1 MKKYVI
7 IIFSVVCIAI
17 MIQQLLAQQETVLK
31 TTLAPTEVNGEIVA
45 DEETCKGCVTL
56 DFEDADIR
64 NVLEILA
71 YKAGVNIVPSPD
83 VQGLVTIK
91 LKNVTWQ
98 DALNVILKS
107 YGYGYNQQ
115 GNVII
120 VTNIANLKK
129 LREDDLVLADQESVS
144 TKTFVLAYAT
154 ASDVVGSIEK
164 MLTPR
169 GSINFDK
176 RANVLIVRDTPS
188 NLQVIANVV
197 ENLDAATP
205 QVLIEAKIIE
215 TTLSNTENMGI
226 DWVVQATVEGSKRP
240 TVYPFTSTSSN
251 KYVRGMAFPVPDE
264 ALFSFGTLDFSQM
277 SAVLEFLK
285 SRSGTDILSN
295 PRIATLDNQKASIVV
310 GTQYPLP
317 QYTYNEEQGKLQVSG
332 WEYKDIGIIFNVTP
346 HVNKLGYV
354 TLDVEPR
361 ITAILGPVI
370 VEGTS
375 VPELSVESA
384 STRVMIKDGQTL
396 VIAGLIKSQ
405 WTNTKKKVPF
415 LGDIPLAGLL
425 FQKSDK
431 TLTKTELFIFITPH
445 IIQPDQNDSSA
456 DLSDAMK
463 RFENRE

>member
-1 MKKYVI
+1 M
-7 IIFSVVCIAI
+7 
-17 MIQQLLAQQETVLK
+17 
-31 TTLAPTEVNGEIVA
+31 
-45 DEETCKGCVTL
+45 
-56 DFEDADIR
+56 
-64 NVLEILA
+64 
-71 YKAGVNIVPSPD
+71 
-83 VQGLVTIK
+83 
-91 LKNVTWQ
+91 
-98 DALNVILKS
+98 
-107 YGYGYNQQ
+107 
-115 GNVII
+115 
-120 VTNIANLKK
+120 TNIANLKK